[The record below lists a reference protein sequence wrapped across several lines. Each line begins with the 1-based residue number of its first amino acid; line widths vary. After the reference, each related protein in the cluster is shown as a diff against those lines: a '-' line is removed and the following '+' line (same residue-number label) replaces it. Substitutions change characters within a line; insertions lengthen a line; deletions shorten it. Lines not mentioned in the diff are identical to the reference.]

1 MRRLIVH
8 TLVLS
13 LLCFSSGLL
22 AQEVVP
28 RDDLASKIEKT
39 KKEIDRLQQR
49 VNRLQIVGRALSPQE
64 QEVISRGHGRIVIL
78 RKVVAI
84 LEGVMKKSKGAEK
97 IEIPERVLKMIRNLG
112 RQLENPSP
120 REGGLR
126 DLPQKNRQAP
136 QKNRQA
142 TPRSVPGS
150 KKPSDEMR
158 MAVLMLRKEFLELE
172 SKRLQVEVNRI
183 EIEMKMRHLEM
194 LRIEHE
200 MKAHEIDR
208 KKSSVEL
215 RLRHAELRLD
225 RESNASRTPDKKAA
239 PRKNKRDGE
248 KKKKGSTLKK
258 AAQSKE

>member
-28 RDDLASKIEKT
+28 REDLATKIENT
-39 KKEIDRLQQR
+39 KQEIDRLQQR

-64 QEVISRGHGRIVIL
+64 QEVIDRGHGRIVIL

-97 IEIPERVLKMIRNLG
+97 IEIPERVLKMVRSLG

-120 REGGLR
+120 RKGGLR
-126 DLPQKNRQAP
+126 DLPQKNRQP
-136 QKNRQA
+136 SPKK
-142 TPRSVPGS
+142 VPNP

-172 SKRLQVEVNRI
+172 SKRLQIEANRI

-208 KKSSVEL
+208 KKGLIEI
-215 RLRHAELRLD
+215 RLRRAELRLD
-225 RESNASRTPDKKAA
+225 RESNDSRSPEKKAA